1 LKKIRRLLTQKR
13 IVVVGESAAGPKA
26 AAHAHRMDEKAKNNY
41 FSYGIMRI
49 SLLSRWYI
57 DGDGS

>member
-1 LKKIRRLLTQKR
+1 M
-13 IVVVGESAAGPKA
+13 VVGESAAGPKA